1 MLYVK
6 NGRIQSESCS
16 FALPEDWYFFY
27 YSGVEVRDGFEFS
40 KELDSESVRLNVG
53 IHDVIPKATLEAIAT
68 ESEYVASSEIFPV
81 TRGELKGK
89 AMFYHSSSGRRE
101 YYEEHLELAS
111 GQILEVFLACDVTA
125 ETKGKI
131 KDILDDPTVK
141 TFLAS
146 IQAK

>member
-68 ESEYVASSEIFPV
+68 ESEYVATSEIFPV

>member
-6 NGRIQSESCS
+6 NGRIHSKCCS
-16 FALPEDWYFFY
+16 FALPEDWFFFY

-68 ESEYVASSEIFPV
+68 ESEYVATSEIFPV

-131 KDILDDPTVK
+131 KDILDDLTVK

>member
-27 YSGVEVRDGFEFS
+27 YSGVEIRDGFEFS
-40 KELDSESVRLNVG
+40 KEPDSDSVRLNVG

-68 ESEYVASSEIFPV
+68 ESEYVATSEIFPV

-111 GQILEVFLACDVTA
+111 GQILEIFLACDVTD
-125 ETKGKI
+125 ESRGKI
-131 KDILDDPTVK
+131 KELLEDRSVTE
-141 TFLAS
+141 FLSS

>member
-40 KELDSESVRLNVG
+40 KELNSESVRLNVG

-68 ESEYVASSEIFPV
+68 ESEYVATSEIFPV

>member
-6 NGRIQSESCS
+6 NGRIQSEGCS

-68 ESEYVASSEIFPV
+68 ESEYVATSEIFPV

-89 AMFYHSSSGRRE
+89 AMFYHSSSGRRCCM
-101 YYEEHLELAS
+101 L
-111 GQILEVFLACDVTA
+111 
-125 ETKGKI
+125 
-131 KDILDDPTVK
+131 
-141 TFLAS
+141 
-146 IQAK
+146 

>member
-1 MLYVK
+1 VLYVK
-6 NGRIQSESCS
+6 NGRIHSKCCS
-16 FALPEDWYFFY
+16 FALPEDWFFFY

-53 IHDVIPKATLEAIAT
+53 IHDVIPRATLEAIAT
-68 ESEYVASSEIFPV
+68 ESEYVATSEIFPV

-89 AMFYHSSSGRRE
+89 AMFYHSSSGCRE

-146 IQAK
+146 IHAK

>member
-1 MLYVK
+1 MLCVK

-68 ESEYVASSEIFPV
+68 ESEYVATSEIFPV

>member
-40 KELDSESVRLNVG
+40 KELDSESVRLNVM
-53 IHDVIPKATLEAIAT
+53 IHDVIPRATLEAIAT
-68 ESEYVASSEIFPV
+68 ESEYVSTSEIFSV
-81 TRGELKGK
+81 TRGGLIGK
-89 AMFYHSSSGRRE
+89 AMFYRSSSERRE
-101 YYEEHLELAS
+101 YYEEHLELSS
-111 GQILEVFLACDVTA
+111 GQILEIFLACDVTA
-125 ETKGKI
+125 GTRGKI
-131 KDILDDPTVK
+131 RELLDDPTVK
-141 TFLAS
+141 DFLSS

>member
-1 MLYVK
+1 VLYVK
-6 NGRIQSESCS
+6 NGRIHSKCCS
-16 FALPEDWYFFY
+16 FALPEDWFFFY

-53 IHDVIPKATLEAIAT
+53 IHDVIPRATLEAIAT
-68 ESEYVASSEIFPV
+68 ESEYVATSEIFPV

-131 KDILDDPTVK
+131 KDILDDLTVK

>member
-1 MLYVK
+1 VLYVK

-68 ESEYVASSEIFPV
+68 ESEYVATSEIFPV

-131 KDILDDPTVK
+131 KDILDDLTVK

>member
-27 YSGVEVRDGFEFS
+27 YSGVEIRDGFEFS
-40 KELDSESVRLNVG
+40 KEPDSESVRLNVG

-68 ESEYVASSEIFPV
+68 ESEYVATSEIFPV

>member
-68 ESEYVASSEIFPV
+68 ESEYVATSEIFPV

-131 KDILDDPTVK
+131 KDILDDLTVK

>member
-68 ESEYVASSEIFPV
+68 ESEYVATSEIFPV

-131 KDILDDPTVK
+131 KELLEDRSVTE
-141 TFLAS
+141 FLSS

>member
-68 ESEYVASSEIFPV
+68 ESEYVATSEIFPV

-111 GQILEVFLACDVTA
+111 GQVLEIFLACDVTD
-125 ETKGKI
+125 ESRGKI
-131 KDILDDPTVK
+131 KELLEDRSVTE
-141 TFLAS
+141 FLSS

>member
-6 NGRIQSESCS
+6 NGRIQSDSCS

-68 ESEYVASSEIFPV
+68 ESEYVATSEIFPV